1 MPSIEHNRTILL
13 SVFAINLD
21 WSDTQV
27 LICVK
32 TSNIK

>member
-1 MPSIEHNRTILL
+1 MPSIEHNRTVLL
-13 SVFAINLD
+13 SVFAINLG

-27 LICVK
+27 LICLK